1 MRAPAVCAQV
11 HAYQAIVEVN
21 DGEAGEATITSV
33 RAKVFYLDKEAGWKE
48 RGSGMLKINVPEV
61 CVEFDDSGSPIPG
74 SFDASGLEL
83 DDVAEGGNAG
93 GPKVARLILRQDQ
106 THRVI
111 LNTAI
116 LPAMK
121 FQEKASLKSVGILFT
136 AFEGAEAKPVNIT
149 VRVRGSAECGQL
161 SRC

>member
-1 MRAPAVCAQV
+1 M
-11 HAYQAIVEVN
+11 N
-21 DGEAGEATITSV
+21 DGEAGEATVISV
-33 RAKVFYLDKEAGWKE
+33 RAKMFYHDKEAGWKE
-48 RGSGMLKINVPEV
+48 RGAGMLKINVPQV
-61 CVEFDDSGSPIPG
+61 CVDFDESGVVISG

-83 DDVAEGGNAG
+83 DDAEGSGSSKGHN
-93 GPKVARLILRQDQ
+93 VARLIMRQDQ

-136 AFEGAEAKPVNIT
+136 VFEGEPAKPVSIT
-149 VRVRGSAECGQL
+149 MRVIYRLRDSI
-161 SRC
+161 